1 MTVIAT
7 DTQRYSNVVKREDG
21 AEWGQCKKMVVVN
34 GPAATLQI
42 GTVLGKV
49 TAGGKYKVLEASAVD
64 GSQVAAAVI
73 VGNATG
79 QASPTVMPATTDTKF
94 LVLYRGI
101 CAVADTSLTMGASV
115 TAGALTT
122 TAYEQLAAAG
132 IDVLT
137 AI

>member
-1 MTVIAT
+1 MPVIAQ
-7 DTQRYSNVVKREDG
+7 DTMRYSNLVKREDG

-34 GPAATLQI
+34 GPAATLPI

-49 TAGGKYKVLEASAVD
+49 TATGKYKVLEASAVD
-64 GSQVAAAVI
+64 GSQVASAVV
-73 VGNATG
+73 VGNAMG
-79 QASPTVMPATTDTKF
+79 QPSPTVMAATTDTKF

-101 CAVADTSLTMGASV
+101 CAVSDTALTVGASV

-122 TAYEQLAAAG
+122 TAHEQLAAVG

-137 AI
+137 TI